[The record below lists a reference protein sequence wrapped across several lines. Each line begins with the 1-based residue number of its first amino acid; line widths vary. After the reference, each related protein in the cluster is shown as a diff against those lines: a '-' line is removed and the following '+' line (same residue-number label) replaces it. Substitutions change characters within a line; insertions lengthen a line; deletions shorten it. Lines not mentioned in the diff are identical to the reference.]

1 MDSHEF
7 YISEEK
13 TIMKEWEYLSGRMRS
28 HDDQMGNIKNWC
40 IVALAGLVGFI
51 LSQSDPRDGILI
63 MPFLVIFFFMIN
75 EGIKQ
80 IWKWKAIIRL
90 YELEKALRQRHRKK
104 NQYQPSIV
112 SNEVREKL
120 EEQLKTFNI
129 NKVQDRRKI
138 AIINTIFAFNF
149 ALFYGLLYVI
159 CSIFLVAYFLFGE
172 RETVLLFL
180 RIHILSLSPVRLQA
194 FVLIFVKQI
203 SLVLFVI
210 CILFVIVN
218 FVWIISIFHENLKK
232 HINEFL
238 IHVLDQIL
246 REKEK

>member
-1 MDSHEF
+1 
-7 YISEEK
+7 
-13 TIMKEWEYLSGRMRS
+13 
-28 HDDQMGNIKNWC
+28 
-40 IVALAGLVGFI
+40 
-51 LSQSDPRDGILI
+51 
-63 MPFLVIFFFMIN
+63 
-75 EGIKQ
+75 
-80 IWKWKAIIRL
+80 
-90 YELEKALRQRHRKK
+90 LEQALRQRQRNK

-120 EEQLKTFNI
+120 EEQSETFDI
-129 NKVQDRRKI
+129 DKVQDRRKI

-159 CSIFLVAYFLFGE
+159 YSIFLLVYFLFGE
-172 RETVLLFL
+172 REAVLLFL

-203 SLVLFVI
+203 SL
-210 CILFVIVN
+210 ILFAICVFFGIVN

-246 REKEK
+246 KEKEK